1 MFMFILVKI
10 LALVYIVAVNVYSLL
25 LTKYQ
30 KNARDNDEDS
40 IRDVRLYVTAF
51 LGGGLGIYLAMFIF
65 KYRLK
70 NFMLMVTMPLLIAA
84 YVYLIVIGFIND
96 FWF

>member
-1 MFMFILVKI
+1 MFILVKI